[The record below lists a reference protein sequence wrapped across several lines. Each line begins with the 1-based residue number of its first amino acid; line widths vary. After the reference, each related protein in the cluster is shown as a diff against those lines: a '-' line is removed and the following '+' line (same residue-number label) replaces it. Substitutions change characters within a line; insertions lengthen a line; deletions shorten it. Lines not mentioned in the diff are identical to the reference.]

1 MVSATIEK
9 FFGRIRLT
17 SDDFSMGESYRS
29 RCLAFRVTRIR
40 SNRAQMLRRTKLI
53 GISAA
58 NESIF
63 AIYARKE
70 KALLDV
76 LRNVLSLLENKIK
89 KKKKKKKKE
98 RMKKKF
104 ATVR

>member
-1 MVSATIEK
+1 
-9 FFGRIRLT
+9 
-17 SDDFSMGESYRS
+17 
-29 RCLAFRVTRIR
+29 
-40 SNRAQMLRRTKLI
+40 MLRRTKLI

-89 KKKKKKKKE
+89 KKKKKKKRKNEKE
-98 RMKKKF
+98 ICHCPMNGRKSLIHS
-104 ATVR
+104 

>member
-1 MVSATIEK
+1 
-9 FFGRIRLT
+9 
-17 SDDFSMGESYRS
+17 
-29 RCLAFRVTRIR
+29 
-40 SNRAQMLRRTKLI
+40 MLRRTKLI

-89 KKKKKKKKE
+89 KKKKKKKK
-98 RMKKKF
+98 
-104 ATVR
+104 

>member
-1 MVSATIEK
+1 
-9 FFGRIRLT
+9 
-17 SDDFSMGESYRS
+17 
-29 RCLAFRVTRIR
+29 
-40 SNRAQMLRRTKLI
+40 MLRRTKLI

-89 KKKKKKKKE
+89 KKKKKKKKKRKNE
-98 RMKKKF
+98 KEICHCPMNGRKSLIHS
-104 ATVR
+104 

>member
-1 MVSATIEK
+1 
-9 FFGRIRLT
+9 
-17 SDDFSMGESYRS
+17 
-29 RCLAFRVTRIR
+29 
-40 SNRAQMLRRTKLI
+40 MLRRTKLI

-89 KKKKKKKKE
+89 KKKKKKKKKE

-104 ATVR
+104 ATVRWMAVKV